1 MDDFQREFF
10 LSNIFSYLDH
20 EEPRSF
26 YRIEKFE
33 AVAEILA
40 VKFEYYARIFRK
52 ILKNT
57 TFENFGTIFSAPGI
71 LKVKRFLG
79 RYLEY
84 LGK

>member
-1 MDDFQREFF
+1 
-10 LSNIFSYLDH
+10 LDY

-33 AVAEILA
+33 AAAEILA
-40 VKFEYYARIFRK
+40 VKVGYYAHIFGISIGKSSK
-52 ILKNT
+52 IQL
-57 TFENFGTIFSAPGI
+57 FENFGTIFSAPGI
-71 LKVKRFLG
+71 PKVKRFLG

>member
-1 MDDFQREFF
+1 M
-10 LSNIFSYLDH
+10 
-20 EEPRSF
+20 
-26 YRIEKFE
+26 EKFE
-33 AVAEILA
+33 AAAEILA
-40 VKFEYYARIFRK
+40 VKVEYYARIFGK